1 MPCATLHCLI
11 HLTEH
16 DYQQS
21 HFPAIYSIV
30 TASRSSPNYY
40 SLTSMMLWASV
51 PYMVWQF
58 FYHAFITVRR
68 RDKIA
73 AGRPTSFTYL
83 RKSYSS
89 TWIGKAVLSLP
100 APLQETAFMFIQ
112 YSYAILTMTP
122 CPLWL
127 HSRRAS
133 AAFLSILFAW
143 SVYRG
148 ATYYIEI
155 FGQRF
160 RNELEALKKDVTRW
174 QPSSE
179 DLHPSPC
186 SSAVNSSSTSPNRG
200 TGNPS
205 DSQDDPSVVESH
217 SAAES
222 GETATNASHV
232 KHSEHT
238 SASIKVSGTDVTEIN
253 KNANDTEMRN
263 RKSDILIT

>member
-1 MPCATLHCLI
+1 MPCATLHCLV
-11 HLTEH
+11 HLTESE
-16 DYQQS
+16 YQQS
-21 HFPAIYSIV
+21 RFPAIYNIV

-40 SLTSMMLWASV
+40 SLAGMMLWASV

-68 RDKIA
+68 REKIA

-100 APLQETAFMFIQ
+100 TPFQETAFMFIQ
-112 YSYAILTMTP
+112 YSYAILTMMP
-122 CPLWL
+122 CPIWL
-127 HSRRAS
+127 YSRRAS
-133 AAFLSILFAW
+133 AAFLTILFAW

-179 DLHPSPC
+179 DLHPSSV
-186 SSAVNSSSTSPNRG
+186 SSAVNSSSTSPNRD
-200 TGNPS
+200 TGNPMES
-205 DSQDDPSVVESH
+205 SGNTPSMESH
-217 SAAES
+217 TAES
-222 GETATNASHV
+222 GATMTNANNF
-232 KHSEHT
+232 KHSEQASADSSAT
-238 SASIKVSGTDVTEIN
+238 RYRASKSSASIKTSGAVVSDF
-253 KNANDTEMRN
+253 D
-263 RKSDILIT
+263 

>member
-1 MPCATLHCLI
+1 MPCATLHCLV
-11 HLTEH
+11 HLIEPA
-16 DYQQS
+16 YQQS
-21 HFPAIYSIV
+21 RFPAIHSVI

-40 SLTSMMLWASV
+40 SLAGMMLWASV

-100 APLQETAFMFIQ
+100 TPLQETAFMFIQ
-112 YSYAILTMTP
+112 YSYAILTMMP
-122 CPLWL
+122 CPFWL
-127 HSRRAS
+127 YNRRAS

-160 RNELEALKKDVTRW
+160 RNELEALKKDVNRW
-174 QPSSE
+174 QLPSE
-179 DLHPSPC
+179 DLHPSSC
-186 SSAVNSSSTSPNRG
+186 SSVVNSSSTSPNRG

-205 DSQDDPSVVESH
+205 SSNDNTATMNSH
-217 SAAES
+217 TAES
-222 GETATNASHV
+222 DAIVTNTNI
-232 KHSEHT
+232 KHSEQT
-238 SASIKVSGTDVTEIN
+238 SEGTKISGIDATCIV
-253 KNANDTEMRN
+253 KNTNDAAMRN
-263 RKSDILIT
+263 RKSDTLNT